1 MANSKVTLES
11 LCFEL
16 VRDYFVSNG
25 IKKSVDSINN
35 CDIYLK
41 KNVSWTGR
49 SIRDSSV
56 NFVYLKNITFNK
68 KFL

>member
-1 MANSKVTLES
+1 MANSKVTLET
-11 LCFEL
+11 LCFGL

-41 KNVSWTGR
+41 KCFLNR
-49 SIRDSSV
+49 QKYQI
-56 NFVYLKNITFNK
+56 FLC
-68 KFL
+68 KFCIFEKYHIQ

>member
-1 MANSKVTLES
+1 MANSKVTLET

-35 CDIYLK
+35 CDIYFK
-41 KNVSWTGR
+41 KMFLEQAEVSE
-49 SIRDSSV
+49 IP
-56 NFVYLKNITFNK
+56 L
-68 KFL
+68 

>member
-41 KNVSWTGR
+41 KKMFLEQAEVSE
-49 SIRDSSV
+49 IP
-56 NFVYLKNITFNK
+56 L
-68 KFL
+68 